1 MTSLVLEQSNTT
13 PQVNFNPE
21 EGVLSLSG
29 YSRPENVRD
38 FYTPIIS
45 WLEDFK
51 KEITEKIS
59 LGKPIN
65 PMEFQFKLI
74 YFNSSSAK
82 FLYDIVILLNEI
94 QKYNVP
100 LSINWY
106 YDKEDSELREAG
118 EELSELSQVKFNFIS
133 Q

>member
-13 PQVNFNPE
+13 PQVNFTPE

-38 FYTPIIS
+38 FYSPIIN

-51 KEITEKIS
+51 KEVTEKIS
-59 LGKPIN
+59 QGESIK

-82 FLYDIVILLNEI
+82 FLYDILILLNEI

-118 EELSELSQVKFNFIS
+118 EDLSELSQVKFNFIA

>member
-38 FYTPIIS
+38 FYSPIIS
-45 WLEDFK
+45 WLEDLK
-51 KEITEKIS
+51 KEVTEKIS
-59 LGKPIN
+59 QGKSIKPI
-65 PMEFQFKLI
+65 EFQFKLI

-82 FLYDIVILLNEI
+82 FLYDILIILNEF
-94 QKYNVP
+94 QQANVP
-100 LSINWY
+100 LTISWF

-118 EELSELSQVKFNFIS
+118 EDLSELSQVKLNFIAY
-133 Q
+133 